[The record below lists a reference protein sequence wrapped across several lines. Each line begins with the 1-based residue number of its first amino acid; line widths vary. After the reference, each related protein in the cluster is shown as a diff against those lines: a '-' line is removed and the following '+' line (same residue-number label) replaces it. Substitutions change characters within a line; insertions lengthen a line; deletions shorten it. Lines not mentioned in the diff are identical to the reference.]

1 MRGKTIAVAA
11 IGLAALAGTSKAQ
24 AATVAVDAGCY
35 LSGAPINSS
44 AAGFTPGGPV
54 NFSFDGQL
62 SSSGVADAAG
72 NLAQPLTA
80 PLLPPNIHQHT
91 FSLAAQDQTN
101 PALAATAAVNV
112 TERVAT
118 LSPTRARPSRKVKF
132 GAYALNPNQTVYLHY
147 VFHGKQRFR
156 KKLGKA
162 SAPCGKIVKRA
173 RFFPV
178 SKPRTGTW
186 TFQFDN
192 RKKYSKHAAPA
203 TGFRVQI
210 FKIFK

>member
-1 MRGKTIAVAA
+1 MRVRTIAVAV
-11 IGLAALAGTSKAQ
+11 IGLAGLAGTSQAQ
-24 AATVAVDAGCY
+24 AATVGVDATCY
-35 LSGAPINSS
+35 LAGSPINSS

-62 SSSGVADAAG
+62 SSSGVADGAG

-80 PLLPPNIHQHT
+80 PILPPNLHQHA

-101 PALAATAAVNV
+101 PAISATTAVNV

-118 LSPTRARPSRKVKF
+118 LSPTRARPRRKVKF
-132 GAYALNPNQTVYLHY
+132 GAWALNPGQPVYLHY
-147 VFHGKQRFR
+147 VFHGKQRYR

-178 SKPRTGTW
+178 SKPRVGTW

-192 RKKYSKHAAPA
+192 RKKYSKHTAPR
-203 TGFRVQI
+203 TGFGVQI
-210 FKIFK
+210 FKIFR

>member
-1 MRGKTIAVAA
+1 MRVRTIALAV
-11 IGLAALAGTSKAQ
+11 IGLAGLAGSSQAH
-24 AATVAVDAGCY
+24 AATVAVQFPCY
-35 LSGAPINSS
+35 ISSAPISSS
-44 AAGFTPGGPV
+44 ATGFTPGGPV

-62 SSSGVADAAG
+62 SSSGVADGAG

-80 PLLPPNIHQHT
+80 PILPPNIHQHT
-91 FSLAAQDQTN
+91 YSLAAQDQTN
-101 PALAATAAVNV
+101 PAISATTQVSV
-112 TERVAT
+112 TDGAAT
-118 LSPTRARPSRKVKF
+118 LSPSRARPRRKVRF
-132 GAYALNPNQTVYLHY
+132 GAWAMIPGRTVYLHY
-147 VFHGKQRFR
+147 VFHGKQRYR

-162 SAPCGKIVKRA
+162 SPPCGKIVKRT

-178 SKPRTGTW
+178 SKPRVGTW

-192 RKKYSKHAAPA
+192 RKKYSKKTFPR

>member
-1 MRGKTIAVAA
+1 MRGRTIAVAA
-11 IGLAALAGTSKAQ
+11 LGLAALGGTSQAQ
-24 AATVAVDAGCY
+24 AATVGVDATCY
-35 LSGAPINSS
+35 LVGSPINSS
-44 AAGFTPGGPV
+44 AAGFTPSGPV

-62 SSSGVADAAG
+62 SASGVADGAG

-80 PLLPPNIHQHT
+80 PPLPPNLHQHA

-101 PALAATAAVNV
+101 PAIAANTQVNV

-118 LSPTRARPSRKVKF
+118 LSPTRARPRRKVKF
-132 GAYALNPNQTVYLHY
+132 SAYALNPGQTVYLHY
-147 VFHGKQRFR
+147 VFHGKQRYS

-162 SAPCGKIVKRA
+162 SAPCGKIVKRT

-178 SKPRTGTW
+178 SKPRTGIW

-192 RKKYSKHAAPA
+192 HKRYSKHTAPA

>member
-1 MRGKTIAVAA
+1 M
-11 IGLAALAGTSKAQ
+11 GLAALAGTSQAQ
-24 AATVAVDAGCY
+24 AATVGVDAGCY

-80 PLLPPNIHQHT
+80 PPLPPNLHQHT

-101 PALAATAAVNV
+101 PAIAASTQVNV

-118 LSPTRARPSRKVKF
+118 LSPTRARPRRKVKF
-132 GAYALNPNQTVYLHY
+132 GAYALNPGQPVYLHY

-156 KKLGKA
+156 KKLGTA
-162 SAPCGKIVKRA
+162 TQPCGSIVKRA

-178 SKPRTGTW
+178 SKPRIGMW

-192 RKKYSKHAAPA
+192 RKKYSKRTAPL

>member
-11 IGLAALAGTSKAQ
+11 IGLAGLAGTSQAH
-24 AATVAVDAGCY
+24 AATINVDAGCY
-35 LSGAPINSS
+35 IANSPINSS

-62 SSSGVADAAG
+62 SASGVADGAG

-80 PLLPPNIHQHT
+80 PILPPNIHQHT

-101 PALAATAAVNV
+101 PAISATTQVNV
-112 TERVAT
+112 TDGAAT
-118 LSPTRARPSRKVKF
+118 LSPSRARPRRKVKVTAF
-132 GAYALNPNQTVYLHY
+132 ALIPGKTVYLHY
-147 VFHGKQRFR
+147 VFHGKQRYR

-162 SAPCGKIVKRA
+162 SPPCGKIAKRT

-178 SKPRTGTW
+178 NKPRVGIW

-192 RKKYSKHAAPA
+192 RKKYSKHTAPR